1 MTGKPAIQE
10 VVCDLLQYEVTIGLH
25 KIVKEVASL
34 SIRTLI
40 FKGTPVAL
48 AAMLWL
54 ATSAEAS
61 TSTYVIPGGTTV
73 GGQPVSATA
82 TFVTSTNDLQI
93 TLTNLQNNPTSII
106 QSLSD
111 LAFTLS
117 TGQTVGSLLSSSAL
131 ERTVNGNG
139 TFTNGSTVSTGWQLE
154 TSGSGLRLHVLG
166 TPIGPAHTLIG
177 DSGAGNLYSNAG
189 GSIAGNGPHN
199 PFITGT
205 ATFDIQIIGL
215 IASSLVNS
223 ATFSFGTT
231 EGANVPGVPR
241 VPGPATLL
249 LLGSGLGIIGFR
261 GWRRRQ

>member
-1 MTGKPAIQE
+1 M
-10 VVCDLLQYEVTIGLH
+10 
-25 KIVKEVASL
+25 

-40 FKGTPVAL
+40 SKGTLVAL
-48 AAMLWL
+48 ATMLWL

-61 TSTYVIPGGTTV
+61 TSTYVIQGGTTV
-73 GGQPVSATA
+73 DGQPVSATA
-82 TFVTSTNDLQI
+82 TFVTSTNDLKI

-106 QSLSD
+106 QNLSD

-131 ERTVNGNG
+131 ARTVNDNG
-139 TFTNGSTVSTGWQLE
+139 TFMNGSTGSTGWELE

-177 DSGAGNLYSNAG
+177 DSGAGNLYSNAN

-249 LLGSGLGIIGFR
+249 LVGSGLGIIGFR

>member
-1 MTGKPAIQE
+1 
-10 VVCDLLQYEVTIGLH
+10 
-25 KIVKEVASL
+25 L

-40 FKGTPVAL
+40 SKGTPVAL

-93 TLTNLQNNPTSII
+93 TLTNLQNNPTSVI
-106 QSLSD
+106 QNLSD

-131 ERTVNGNG
+131 ERTVNGDG

-177 DSGAGNLYSNAG
+177 DSGAGNLYSNAN
-189 GSIAGNGPHN
+189 GSIAGNGSHT

-223 ATFSFGTT
+223 ATFSLWTT
-231 EGANVPGVPR
+231 EGANVLGVPR

-249 LLGSGLGIIGFR
+249 LLGSGLGIIGLR

>member
-1 MTGKPAIQE
+1 MWYVTCSDPPVTA
-10 VVCDLLQYEVTIGLH
+10 VRTRLL
-25 KIVKEVASL
+25 KEVASL

-40 FKGTPVAL
+40 SKGTPVAL

-93 TLTNLQNNPTSII
+93 TLTNLQNNPTSVI
-106 QSLSD
+106 QNLSD

-131 ERTVNGNG
+131 ERTVNGDG

-177 DSGAGNLYSNAG
+177 DSGAGNLYSNAN
-189 GSIAGNGPHN
+189 GSIAGNGSHN

-249 LLGSGLGIIGFR
+249 LLGSGLGIIGLR

>member
-1 MTGKPAIQE
+1 M
-10 VVCDLLQYEVTIGLH
+10 
-25 KIVKEVASL
+25 

-40 FKGTPVAL
+40 SKGTPVAL

-93 TLTNLQNNPTSII
+93 TLTNLQNNPTSVI
-106 QSLSD
+106 QNLSD

-117 TGQTVGSLLSSSAL
+117 TGQTVGSLSSSSAL
-131 ERTVNGNG
+131 ARTVNANG
-139 TFTNGSTVSTGWQLE
+139 TFSDSGTVATGWQLE
-154 TSGSGLRLHVLG
+154 TSGAGLRLHVLG
-166 TPIGPAHTLIG
+166 TPIGPEHTLIG
-177 DSGAGNLYSNAG
+177 GPDSGGLYSAAM
-189 GSIAGNGPHN
+189 GSIAGNTAHN

-205 ATFDIQIIGL
+205 ATFDIHIIGL

>member
-1 MTGKPAIQE
+1 
-10 VVCDLLQYEVTIGLH
+10 LLRSPVTAVRTRLL
-25 KIVKEVASL
+25 KEVASL

-40 FKGTPVAL
+40 SKGTPVAL

-61 TSTYVIPGGTTV
+61 TSTYVIPGGATV

-93 TLTNLQNNPTSII
+93 TLTNLQNNPTSVI
-106 QSLSD
+106 QNLSD

-131 ERTVNGNG
+131 ERTVNGDGN
-139 TFTNGSTVSTGWQLE
+139 FTNGSTVSTGWQLE

-177 DSGAGNLYSNAG
+177 DSGAGNLYSNAN
-189 GSIAGNGPHN
+189 GSIAGSGPHN

>member
-1 MTGKPAIQE
+1 M
-10 VVCDLLQYEVTIGLH
+10 
-25 KIVKEVASL
+25 

-40 FKGTPVAL
+40 SKGTPVAL

-54 ATSAEAS
+54 ATPAEAS
-61 TSTYVIPGGTTV
+61 TSTYVILGGTTV

-93 TLTNLQNNPTSII
+93 TLTNLQNNPTSVV
-106 QSLSD
+106 QNLSD

-117 TGQTVGSLLSSSAL
+117 TGQTVGALLSSSAL
-131 ERTVNGNG
+131 ERTVNANG
-139 TFTNGSTVSTGWQLE
+139 TFSNGPIVSTGWELE
-154 TSGSGLRLHVLG
+154 ASGTGLRLHVLG

-177 DSGAGNLYSNAG
+177 DSGAGNVYSNAN

-215 IASSLVNS
+215 IASSLVNT

-231 EGANVPGVPR
+231 EGMNVPGVPR

-249 LLGSGLGIIGFR
+249 LLGSGLGIIGLR

>member
-1 MTGKPAIQE
+1 
-10 VVCDLLQYEVTIGLH
+10 
-25 KIVKEVASL
+25 
-34 SIRTLI
+34 
-40 FKGTPVAL
+40 
-48 AAMLWL
+48 MLWL
-54 ATSAEAS
+54 VAPAEAS

-93 TLTNLQNNPTSII
+93 TLTNLQNNPTSVI
-106 QSLSD
+106 QNLSD

-117 TGQTVGSLLSSSAL
+117 TGQTVGSLLASSAL
-131 ERTVNGNG
+131 ERTVNGDG

-231 EGANVPGVPR
+231 EGMNVPGVPR

>member
-1 MTGKPAIQE
+1 M
-10 VVCDLLQYEVTIGLH
+10 
-25 KIVKEVASL
+25 S
-34 SIRTLI
+34 
-40 FKGTPVAL
+40 KGTL
-48 AAMLWL
+48 AAVAAVLWL
-54 ATSAEAS
+54 APSAEAS
-61 TSTYVIPGGTTV
+61 TSTYVIPTGTTV

-93 TLTNLQNNPTSII
+93 TLTNLQNNPTSVI
-106 QSLSD
+106 QNLSD

-131 ERTVNGNG
+131 ERTVNGDG
-139 TFTNGSTVSTGWQLE
+139 IFTNGSTVSTGWQLE
-154 TSGSGLRLHVLG
+154 TSGSGLRLHILG

-177 DSGAGNLYSNAG
+177 DSGAGNLYSNAD
-189 GSIAGNGPHN
+189 GSIAGSGPHN

-215 IASSLVNS
+215 ITSSLVNS
-223 ATFSFGTT
+223 ATFSFGPT
-231 EGANVPGVPR
+231 EGANVPGVPGVPR

-249 LLGSGLGIIGFR
+249 LLGSGLGIIGLR

>member
-1 MTGKPAIQE
+1 M
-10 VVCDLLQYEVTIGLH
+10 
-25 KIVKEVASL
+25 

-40 FKGTPVAL
+40 SKGTPVAL

-54 ATSAEAS
+54 ATLAEAS

-93 TLTNLQNNPTSII
+93 TLTNLQNNPTSVI
-106 QSLSD
+106 QNLSD

-131 ERTVNGNG
+131 ERTVKDNG

-177 DSGAGNLYSNAG
+177 DSGAGNLYGNAN
-189 GSIAGNGPHN
+189 GSIANENGPHN